1 MYEED
6 IIQSLFNSKSML
18 EAKQFNFKRKD
29 TAFQEKK

>member
-18 EAKQFNFKRKD
+18 EAKQSNFKRKD
-29 TAFQEKK
+29 IAFQEKK